1 MNEEV
6 QRQRGNQ
13 STTMLA
19 ARASRWAA
27 GLLVVSA
34 AIALPVAAQQTH
46 LIVVQGLSGEPQYR
60 KQFDSTTA
68 LVRNAAVKRWN
79 VADSNI
85 TILSETANPATR
97 VDRASKENVAAA
109 FIALSRRVRAGDVV
123 LVMLLGH
130 GSGEGPASKVN
141 LPGVDPTAA
150 DFASW
155 LSGLSAQTVVFV
167 NAASGSGDFVSVLK
181 APGRIVVTAT
191 RSAMERNESI
201 FSTHFATGLASDAS
215 DSDKDGRVSVMEAFR
230 YAKREVA
237 RVYEA
242 TNRMQ
247 TEHAQ
252 VSDSILAA
260 RVAFGGAASSSDPR
274 ITALVA
280 ERQVLES
287 EVASLRSRKASM
299 SADEYDKELERLL
312 LAIAEKT
319 KAIRAAGGKP

>member
-1 MNEEV
+1 MSEV
-6 QRQRGNQ
+6 SKQCSGRR
-13 STTMLA
+13 
-19 ARASRWAA
+19 
-27 GLLVVSA
+27 LVVAGVLALGAFGA
-34 AIALPVAAQQTH
+34 APAMAQQTH
-46 LIVVQGLSGEPQYR
+46 LVVVQGLSGEPQYK

-68 LVRNAAVKRWN
+68 LVRGAALKRWN

-97 VDRASKENVAAA
+97 VERASKENVAAA
-109 FIALSRRVRAGDVV
+109 FVALSRRVRAGDVV
-123 LVMLLGH
+123 LVLLLGH
-130 GSGEGPASKVN
+130 DSGEGPASKVN

-150 DFASW
+150 DFESW
-155 LSGLSAQTVVFV
+155 LSGLAQQTVVFV
-167 NAASGSGDFVSVLK
+167 NAASGSGDFVQVLK
-181 APGRIVVTAT
+181 GPGRIVVTAT
-191 RSAMERNESI
+191 KSALERNESI
-201 FSTHFATGLASDAS
+201 FAPHFATGLASDAS

-230 YAKREVA
+230 YAKKEVA
-237 RVYEA
+237 RVYET

-274 ITALVA
+274 IAALVA
-280 ERQVLES
+280 ERQALET
-287 EVASLRSRKASM
+287 EVATLRGRKATM
-299 SADEYDKELERLL
+299 SADAYDKELERLL

>member
-1 MNEEV
+1 MTKKLEWDGV
-6 QRQRGNQ
+6 
-13 STTMLA
+13 LP
-19 ARASRWAA
+19 
-27 GLLVVSA
+27 GLLARRLKVLTVA
-34 AIALPVAAQQTH
+34 AIALGALHATPAMAQQTH
-46 LIVVQGLSGEPQYR
+46 LLVVQGLSGEPQYK

-68 LVRNAAVKRWN
+68 LVRNAALRRWN

-85 TILSETANPATR
+85 TILAETANPAAR
-97 VDRASKENVAAA
+97 IERASKESVAAA
-109 FIALSRRVRAGDVV
+109 FLGLSQRVRAGDVV
-123 LVMLLGH
+123 LVVLLGH
-130 GSGEGPASKVN
+130 GSGEGPTSKVN

-155 LSGLSAQTVVFV
+155 IAPLTKQTVVFV
-167 NAASGSGDFVSVLK
+167 NASSGSGDFVPVLK
-181 APGRIVVTAT
+181 GPGRIVVTAT
-191 RSAMERNESI
+191 KSAMERNESI

-237 RVYEA
+237 RVYES

-252 VSDSILAA
+252 VSDSTLAA
-260 RVAFGGAASSSDPR
+260 RVAFGGAQSSNDPR
-274 ITALVA
+274 IAALVA
-280 ERQVLES
+280 ERQALEAD
-287 EVASLRSRKASM
+287 VTALRGRKASM
-299 SADEYDKELERLL
+299 SADAYDKELERLL